1 MDVLSGL
8 AIVLIIT
15 GMVVCAIK
23 MRNLKNKIHDSSAT
37 QLILRW
43 IMATVAWGVFS
54 IFLVVW
60 WLIPRLL

>member
-43 IMATVAWGVFS
+43 IIATVAWGVFS